1 MSTAHHSP
9 TTTDPIVRPAW
20 LSQETWPFTIRT
32 HDTGLGRIAYTDE
45 GAGPI
50 LVLVHSGTWSVLW
63 RDLAA
68 SLHKDFRVITFDPP
82 ATGLSDTGDGAG
94 LGQTADALDSLV
106 RSLELT
112 DIVIVAHD
120 LGGPASLQA
129 VSHWPERVRGYV
141 AVNCFG
147 WRPSGPVFR
156 AMLWVMGSGFMRES
170 DAWTGWL
177 PAATSTRFGAGSHWS
192 RTDRHAF
199 RRGMDRR
206 GRRSFHRNMRSALRH
221 DYTAVDRGRIA
232 LVAKPILTVFGQ
244 RNDPLR
250 FQPRWREAGRMV
262 EQVMVPR
269 GYHFPMCDDPQLVAR
284 ILIDWHQRNVGARA
298 S

>member
-1 MSTAHHSP
+1 M
-9 TTTDPIVRPAW
+9 
-20 LSQETWPFTIRT
+20 
-32 HDTGLGRIAYTDE
+32 
-45 GAGPI
+45 
-50 LVLVHSGTWSVLW
+50 
-63 RDLAA
+63 
-68 SLHKDFRVITFDPP
+68 ITFDPP
-82 ATGLSDTGDGAG
+82 AMGLSDTGDGAG

-156 AMLWVMGSGFMRES
+156 AMLWVMGSGFMHES

-192 RTDRHAF
+192 RDRHAF
-199 RRGMDRR
+199 
-206 GRRSFHRNMRSALRH
+206 AAAW
-221 DYTAVDRGRIA
+221 TA
-232 LVAKPILTVFGQ
+232 
-244 RNDPLR
+244 
-250 FQPRWREAGRMV
+250 AG
-262 EQVMVPR
+262 
-269 GYHFPMCDDPQLVAR
+269 
-284 ILIDWHQRNVGARA
+284 NGAA
-298 S
+298 WLSLPDV